1 MWDAIMVHTRG
12 TTPWYTMIASSM
24 MYAIQD
30 GWIALTNG
38 INSAGNAPEKHI
50 NGESRKI

>member
-1 MWDAIMVHTRG
+1 
-12 TTPWYTMIASSM
+12 M

-38 INSAGNAPEKHI
+38 INSAENAPDQHI